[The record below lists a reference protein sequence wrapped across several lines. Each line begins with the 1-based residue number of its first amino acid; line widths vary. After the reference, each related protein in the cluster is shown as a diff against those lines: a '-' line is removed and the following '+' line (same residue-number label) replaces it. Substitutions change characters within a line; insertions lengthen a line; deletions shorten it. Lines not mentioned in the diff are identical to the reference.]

1 MLKFVGTAV
10 AITSVDK
17 RGIENMAIS
26 IDNVFG
32 VHEKAMHLQGRRTQ
46 LLAQNL
52 ANSDT
57 PGYKAKD
64 IDFKS
69 AMKSASNDKMKTPLT
84 ATQSGHIQPKGF
96 FMGMMDAEELYR
108 QPMQSS
114 LDGNT
119 VEPHVE
125 MAQFTENSMRY
136 LMTLRFM
143 SGRINNMLSAIRGE

>member
-1 MLKFVGTAV
+1 MAV
-10 AITSVDK
+10 AITSLDK
-17 RGIENMAIS
+17 RGIEHMAIS
-26 IDNVFG
+26 MDKVFG
-32 VHEKAMHLQGRRTQ
+32 IHENAMHLQGHRAK
-46 LLAQNL
+46 LISQNL

-69 AMKSASNDKMKTPLT
+69 AMKSAANGTLQTPLK
-84 ATQSGHIQPKGF
+84 ATQGGHIQPKDY
-96 FMGMMDAEELYR
+96 FMGSDQLYR

-125 MAQFTENSMRY
+125 MSEFTENSMRY
-136 LMTLRFM
+136 LMTLRIM
-143 SGRINNMLSAIRGE
+143 SGRINGMLTALRGE

>member
-1 MLKFVGTAV
+1 MT
-10 AITSVDK
+10 
-17 RGIENMAIS
+17 IS
-26 IDNVFG
+26 INNMFG
-32 VHEKAMHLQGRRTQ
+32 VHENAMQLQGHRAQ
-46 LLAQNL
+46 LLSQNL

-69 AMKSASNDKMKTPLT
+69 VLKSASNGNLNVPLKS
-84 ATQSGHIQPKGF
+84 TQTGHIQPKGF
-96 FMGMMDAEELYR
+96 FMGAEELYR

-125 MAQFTENSMRY
+125 MAEFTDNSMRY
-136 LMTLRFM
+136 LMTLRIM
-143 SGRINNMLSAIRGE
+143 SGRVNDMLSAIRGE

>member
-1 MLKFVGTAV
+1 MT
-10 AITSVDK
+10 
-17 RGIENMAIS
+17 IS
-26 IDNVFG
+26 IDKAFG
-32 VHEKAMHLQGRRTQ
+32 IHENAMHLQARRAQ
-46 LLAQNL
+46 LLSQNL

-69 AMKSASNDKMKTPLT
+69 ALKSAANGHSQQPL
-84 ATQSGHIQPKGF
+84 ASTQRGHIQPKGF
-96 FMGMMDAEELYR
+96 LAGGIYTEELYR

-125 MAQFTENSMRY
+125 MSEFTENSMRY
-136 LMTLRFM
+136 LMTLRIM
-143 SGRINNMLSAIRGE
+143 SGRINGMLSAIRGE

>member
-1 MLKFVGTAV
+1 
-10 AITSVDK
+10 
-17 RGIENMAIS
+17 MAIS

-32 VHEKAMHLQGRRTQ
+32 IHENAMHLQGRRAQ
-46 LLAQNL
+46 LLSQNL

-64 IDFKS
+64 IDFK
-69 AMKSASNDKMKTPLT
+69 AALKSAANGSLQKTLQT
-84 ATQSGHIQPKGF
+84 TQTGHIQPRGS
-96 FMGMMDAEELYR
+96 FMGMIGMEELYR
-108 QPMQSS
+108 QPMQPS

-125 MAQFTENSMRY
+125 MAEFTENSMRY
-136 LMTLRFM
+136 LMTLRIM